1 MTNEKKSSIRFVIFV
16 NRNHVI
22 RNMGAFLIRK
32 KMNLALDGAVLFWPI
47 RKYIFNP
54 LVFLNFD
61 LPK

>member
-1 MTNEKKSSIRFVIFV
+1 
-16 NRNHVI
+16 
-22 RNMGAFLIRK
+22 MGAFLIRK